1 LRIVLALVVAVMV
14 ALPASGAAVAA
25 TPVVRLM
32 VIKDGSV
39 QIEGKRYLT
48 ADALRPKLLEIDARK
63 PKPAL
68 GIVVNGTESMK
79 AIGAV
84 ILMVVRSGVSP
95 KMGFLVEPLPN
106 QDWSQNK
113 LKHRGIK

>member
-1 LRIVLALVVAVMV
+1 MLALVVAVMV